1 MTQVLEQVL
10 LTTLTQLDA
19 LRAALLR
26 LCGAPGRNLLRDR
39 QARVALS
46 GALGVVTSLAF
57 STLAPLLLLTLGPL
71 LLGVP
76 HLVADL
82 RYMVARQGLHRR
94 RGFWLLVAPC
104 LALCVLQPRL
114 CWGSCAVAGAV
125 LAARAPIAARLAML
139 VPCAGL
145 TFAAQRLGPR
155 ADVLFAHAHNLM
167 ALALWVAWARAAK
180 QQVLPALALYAL
192 GGALI
197 FGGVA
202 ERVLFEVGTLD
213 PSRLAIDAG
222 LLVPSLSPVE
232 HPLWGLRWLLFFAF
246 SQSLHYL
253 VWLRLI
259 PDEAR
264 ERPGI
269 RPFAASYRALRAE
282 LGPWLLGAGLAAT
295 LGLLALALR
304 ELPLARN
311 LYLQLAL
318 FHGPLEIAV
327 AVLLWLERRTL
338 APSAP

>member
-1 MTQVLEQVL
+1 MTQVLEQAL
-10 LTTLTQLDA
+10 LSTLARLDA
-19 LRAALLR
+19 LRAGLLR
-26 LCGAPGRNLLRDR
+26 VFGAPGRSLLRDR

-46 GALGVVTSLAF
+46 GALGVLTSLTF

-76 HLVADL
+76 HLVADV

-104 LALCVLQPRL
+104 LALCVMQPTL
-114 CWGSCAVAGAV
+114 SWGNCAVAGAA
-125 LAARAPIAARLAML
+125 LAARAPLGARLVML
-139 VPCAGL
+139 VPCALLWL
-145 TFAAQRLGPR
+145 TARQLGPR
-155 ADVLFAHAHNLM
+155 ADILFAHAHNLV
-167 ALALWVAWARAAK
+167 ALGLWVAWARGTK
-180 QQVLPALALYAL
+180 RQVLPALTLYAL
-192 GGALI
+192 GSALI

-202 ERVLFEVGTLD
+202 ERVLFQAGTLD
-213 PSRLAIDAG
+213 PSRVAIDAG

-246 SQSLHYL
+246 SQSLHYV
-253 VWLRLI
+253 VWLRLV

-264 ERPGI
+264 ERRGI

-282 LGPWLLGAGLAAT
+282 LGPCLLGAGLALT
-295 LGLLALALR
+295 LGLAALALR